1 MTIPPNLWL
10 QSHAAYSKL
19 MHYDPMQGSMAE
31 FSREDLDDTLET
43 VGFYGDISGVFAAF
57 YCWNNGLFITI
68 DQQQIRVDETL
79 SAEIST
85 DKKLI
90 ISKGTETLVTLDY
103 QLDDGE
109 QFVHD
114 PTAFIDDEDSDFG
127 LLLTRIIQSP
137 KRQKVLLNKE

>member
-1 MTIPPNLWL
+1 MTSLWL
-10 QSHAAYSKL
+10 QSHETYSKI
-19 MHYDPMQGSMAE
+19 MRYDPIQGNMAE

-43 VGFYGDISGVFAAF
+43 VGFYGFLSGIFSAF